1 MKGTPLIQD
10 YDSCIRPILL
20 LETMIKA
27 GKQKIKAGRIGG
39 AKIIDKTEI
48 MREAKVFL
56 PIFHFFFFFL
66 TFADSQNKELRSNSQ
81 LW

>member
-20 LETMIKA
+20 LETMIRA
-27 GKQKIKAGRIGG
+27 GKRKIKAGRIGG

-56 PIFHFFFFFL
+56 PIFHFFFSL
-66 TFADSQNKELRSNSQ
+66 TFVNSQNKELRPNSQ
-81 LW
+81 RW